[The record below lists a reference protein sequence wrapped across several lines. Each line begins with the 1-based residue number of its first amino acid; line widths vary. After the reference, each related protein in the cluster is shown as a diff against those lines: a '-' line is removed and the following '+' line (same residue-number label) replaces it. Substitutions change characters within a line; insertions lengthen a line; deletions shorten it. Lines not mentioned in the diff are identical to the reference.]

1 MGEIK
6 VLTIYLG
13 WEWQIIKNNSQQ
25 RINVESKFKF
35 DNKEIEVSYECLRDT
50 NTYSSVFIERMSI
63 EMYELEAMLFFKG
76 KNLRNKVDNW

>member
-25 RINVESKFKF
+25 RINVESELKFA
-35 DNKEIEVSYECLRDT
+35 NKKIEGSYEYLRDT
-50 NTYSSVFIERMSI
+50 NTHSWVFIERISI
-63 EMYELEAMLFFKG
+63 VMYELEAMLFFKG
-76 KNLRNKVDNW
+76 NEFEE